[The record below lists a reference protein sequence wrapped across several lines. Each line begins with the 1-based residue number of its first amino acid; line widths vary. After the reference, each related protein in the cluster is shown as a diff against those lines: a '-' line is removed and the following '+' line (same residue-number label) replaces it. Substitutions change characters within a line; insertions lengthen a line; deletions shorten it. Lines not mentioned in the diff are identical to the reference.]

1 MTSGSVT
8 SNRIASQLQP
18 PVSGKLF
25 IFGKTTLQVVA
36 VISG

>member
-8 SNRIASQLQP
+8 SNRIAPQLQP

-25 IFGKTTLQVVA
+25 SFGGTILQWSPVIFG
-36 VISG
+36 

>member
-8 SNRIASQLQP
+8 SNRIAPQLQP

-25 IFGKTTLQVVA
+25 IFGKTTLPWSP